1 MFTKTFTLF
10 VKFNFCGKP
19 GLKQFLFFE
28 VFKVSLLAIHSVPI
42 VNITSHN
49 QFKLLEFDFSVFF
62 KVFVVDLG
70 VVVVAVIVIDGG
82 GR

>member
-1 MFTKTFTLF
+1 MFTKTFTLY
-10 VKFNFCGKP
+10 VKFNFSGKP

-28 VFKVSLLAIHSVPI
+28 VFKVSLLAIHSVHI
-42 VNITSHN
+42 VNITSNN
-49 QFKLLEFDFSVFF
+49 QFLLLGFDFSVFF
-62 KVFVVDLG
+62 EVFVVDLG

>member
-1 MFTKTFTLF
+1 MWEARFETIF
-10 VKFNFCGKP
+10 
-19 GLKQFLFFE
+19 FFE